1 MLSSINAPFPS
12 VLEYEVPAYIADS
25 KHKTDSGK
33 PFMQISSDDT
43 VYSMWIGTND
53 LGQSAF
59 LTDSQEPNKT
69 IPDYIECIY
78 QAFDQIY
85 NNGGRYFVL
94 MNNAPLQL
102 TPLYA
107 TPENH
112 GVHDNYYWPD
122 KPDNITRVS
131 YRMWEELVNVNRV
144 FKYQTPFELLIARRY
159 PGAFFA
165 VMDMYGLVS
174 ANIDISPPGLLT
186 TADLGHLPQPY
197 QLSQFPSECDRV

>member
-1 MLSSINAPFPS
+1 MSGAVCSNKITPRMLSSINAPFPS

-78 QAFDQIY
+78 QTFDQIY
-85 NNGGRYFVL
+85 NNGGRYFLL

-131 YRMWEELVNVNRV
+131 YRMWEEVVNVNRV
-144 FKYQTPFELLIARRY
+144 FKYQTPFELLISRRY

-174 ANIDISPPGLLT
+174 AK
-186 TADLGHLPQPY
+186 H
-197 QLSQFPSECDRV
+197 